1 MLFIA
6 QGKTNLKY
14 ILIVVIL
21 AAIVGGGIL
30 TYQYWRLNNITLQS
44 EGILKIVSQ
53 RPECASIDVPG
64 YQVAGGKYSYL
75 NYPGEIRFDINND
88 GQEELTKVY
97 EEEIGDEFYG
107 RRLPIVFKIFSGPQ
121 DCLKEEFSYRGKER
135 SEDYA
140 VPENEVG
147 DLWAYPNFWGDGRN
161 TVTLV
166 GVQTAYG
173 SGFLTNIHFFTYE
186 NGKYQEIATL
196 EFHSDD
202 MYKLSGED
210 GLGKEII
217 VARMIWAEGE
227 CHFCPHRYKFEIYTW
242 DGSRYLKREAGTT
255 KNKYS
260 FDIELIIQAE
270 PDVLNQVDET
280 ANWKTYTNS
289 QLGFSIKYPPGWFVY
304 DNEIPPCVGSIGN
317 FVFINKVELTECYL
331 PIELLPVDF
340 YIFEK
345 GTYYPLPQ
353 SNEYD
358 TYTPIEIAGEEGV
371 LNIRTEKSEG
381 PRRLDTKIYVHHNNF
396 GYEISFPN
404 VDFKGNH
411 DQTYDRMLSTF
422 LLY

>member
-1 MLFIA
+1 MPFTA
-6 QGKTNLKY
+6 QGKTNLNY
-14 ILIVVIL
+14 ILIVVVL

-30 TYQYWRLNNITLQS
+30 AYQYWWLNNITLQS

-88 GQEELTKVY
+88 GQEELMKVY
-97 EEEIGDEFYG
+97 EEETGDEFYG

-121 DCLKEEFSYRGKER
+121 DCLKEEFSHRGKER

-161 TVTLV
+161 TVMLV

-270 PDVLNQVDET
+270 PDVLN
-280 ANWKTYTNS
+280 
-289 QLGFSIKYPPGWFVY
+289 
-304 DNEIPPCVGSIGN
+304 
-317 FVFINKVELTECYL
+317 
-331 PIELLPVDF
+331 
-340 YIFEK
+340 
-345 GTYYPLPQ
+345 
-353 SNEYD
+353 
-358 TYTPIEIAGEEGV
+358 
-371 LNIRTEKSEG
+371 
-381 PRRLDTKIYVHHNNF
+381 
-396 GYEISFPN
+396 
-404 VDFKGNH
+404 
-411 DQTYDRMLSTF
+411 
-422 LLY
+422 